1 MLLQLRPRSYQD
13 YLSLPILG
21 SILDEFISW
30 SFQRGYTIGTI
41 KTQLKYVRKID
52 NYFVQQGVQAL
63 EELTHKFF
71 ETAWHYY
78 RLKRNLPGTIHQIEL
93 FFDET
98 RGLAPIEPPPKTPAM
113 LEVERYTEYLRDIR
127 GLSAGTIQSHSSYI
141 QEFLEYL
148 DYEDRRNAIEFLTSK
163 DIESFIGIC
172 SERMNRYS
180 LQHLVAYLRS
190 FLKFKY
196 EEGVLTAP
204 LYVMIDTPRTYR
216 LEKLPRAFSWETVN
230 ILLLSIDRRG
240 AHGIRDYTILYL
252 MATYGLRASEVT
264 SLTLDDIDWRNGVI
278 RIPQQKRSI
287 QLTLPLSDAAGEVLI
302 QYLKKSRPHAP
313 YRQLFLRIRAPSGP
327 LKPTAI
333 HKILK
338 SRICLSGLDIQY
350 NGTHCFR
357 HSCAM
362 HLLHQGSS
370 LKAIGSIL
378 GHRDAESTCVYLR
391 LAIDDLREVA
401 LPVPKKPSDE
411 IPKNIRLKDYPPP
424 SKRDKNAHTS
434 LRITSSYSLGSF
446 LRDDIRDYIQL
457 KRSLGRAYQG
467 EARTLYSFD
476 ALLREYYPK
485 TRELTPEIFS
495 HWCLNLLHLTP
506 TVRRRRMY
514 IIHNFCLYRSRSYP
528 QTFIPDILTFPKE
541 HQPITPYIF
550 SDEEIARLISAA
562 ESLHPYEYLPLRAET
577 LSLAVI
583 LLCTT
588 GLRRGELLGLNLADF
603 NSKEGTLLIQNTKFH
618 KSRIV
623 PLSSSVTGEVYH
635 YLTLRS
641 KERLP
646 MDTASP
652 LILNSCTSKAYT
664 GKGLSDNF
672 SALCSALRIFTR
684 KGKTPRI
691 HDLRHTFAVRVLERW
706 YQKGVDVQVKLPF
719 LSTYMGH
726 VSINSTYYYLKFIE
740 GISLQASTRFYENF
754 GKIITKNLKEE

>member
-30 SFQRGYTIGTI
+30 SFERGYTISTI
-41 KTQLKYVRKID
+41 KTQLKNVRKID

-63 EELTHKFF
+63 EELTHKSF

-93 FFDET
+93 FLEET

-113 LEVERYTEYLRDIR
+113 LEVERYKEYLKDMR
-127 GLSAGTIQSHSSYI
+127 GFSASTIQSHSLYI
-141 QEFLEYL
+141 QEFMEYL
-148 DYEDRRNAIEFLTSK
+148 DYDKNTNAIKSLISK

-172 SERMNRYS
+172 SRRMNRYS

-196 EEGVLTAP
+196 EKGVLTAP

-230 ILLLSIDRRG
+230 ILLLSIDRSG

-278 RIPQQKRSI
+278 RVPQQKRSI

-302 QYLKKSRPHAP
+302 RYFRESRPHAP

-333 HKILK
+333 HDILE
-338 SRICLSGLDIQY
+338 SRIRLSGLDLQY
-350 NGTHCFR
+350 SGTYCLR
-357 HSCAM
+357 HSCAL
-362 HLLHQGSS
+362 HLLRQGSS
-370 LKAIGSIL
+370 LKAIGGIL

-391 LAIDDLREVA
+391 LAVDDLREVA
-401 LPVPKKPSDE
+401 LSIPEESSVD
-411 IPKNIRLKDYPPP
+411 IPKNIKLKDYPPP
-424 SKRDKNAHTS
+424 KRDKNAHTS
-434 LRITSSYSLGSF
+434 LWITSSYSLGSF
-446 LRDDIRDYIQL
+446 LREDIRDYIQL
-457 KRSLGRAYQG
+457 KRSLGRAYQV

-476 ALLREYYPK
+476 ALLREHYPK
-485 TRELTPEIFS
+485 TRELTPQVFS
-495 HWCLNLLHLTP
+495 HWCLSLLHLTP

-550 SDEEIARLISAA
+550 SESEIAQLISAT
-562 ESLHPYEYLPLRAET
+562 ESLRPCEYLPLRAET
-577 LSLAVI
+577 LSLAMI
-583 LLCTT
+583 LLYTT
-588 GLRRGELLGLNLADF
+588 GLRRGELLGLKLADF
-603 NSKEGTLLIQNTKFH
+603 SSKEGTLLIQNTKFH
-618 KSRIV
+618 KSRIL
-623 PLSSSVTGEVYH
+623 PLSSSVVGEVYD

-646 MDTASP
+646 MDTTSP
-652 LILNSCTSKAYT
+652 LILNSCANKAYT
-664 GKGLSDNF
+664 GTGLSSNF
-672 SALCSALRIFTR
+672 SALCRALKIFTR
-684 KGKTPRI
+684 KGKAPRI
-691 HDLRHTFAVRVLERW
+691 HDFRHTFAVRVLEHW
-706 YQKGVDVQVKLPF
+706 YQKGVDVQAKLPF

-740 GISLQASTRFYENF
+740 GISSQASIRFYENF

>member
-1 MLLQLRPRSYQD
+1 MLLQLRPRSYQN

-21 SILDEFISW
+21 SIVDEFTFW
-30 SFQRGYTIGTI
+30 SSRRGYTLTTI
-41 KTQLKYVRKID
+41 RSQLKHARTLD
-52 NYFVQQGVQAL
+52 NYFIQQGLQAL
-63 EELTHKFF
+63 GELTHKSF
-71 ETAWHYY
+71 ERAWHYY
-78 RLKRNLPGTIHQIEL
+78 RLKRSLSGTIRQIEL
-93 FFDET
+93 FLDET
-98 RGLAPIEPPPKTPAM
+98 RGLAPIGPPPKTPVM
-113 LEVERYTEYLRDIR
+113 LEVERYRKYLGDVR
-127 GLSAGTIQSHSSYI
+127 GLSASTIHSHCLYI

-148 DYEDRRNAIEFLTSK
+148 NYETNRDAVRSLISK
-163 DIESFIGIC
+163 DVESFIGIC
-172 SERMNRYS
+172 SKRMSRYS

-196 EEGVLTAP
+196 EEGVLTNP
-204 LYVMIDTPRTYR
+204 FHLMIDTPRTYR
-216 LEKLPRAFSWETVN
+216 LEKLPRAFPWETVN
-230 ILLLSIDRRG
+230 ILLLSIDRSG

-264 SLTLDDIDWRNGVI
+264 SLTLDDIDWKNGVI
-278 RIPQQKRSI
+278 RVPQQKGSI

-302 QYLKKSRPHAP
+302 RYLKKSRPRAP

-333 HKILK
+333 HDILE
-338 SRICLSGLDIQY
+338 SRIRLSGLDIQY
-350 NGTHCFR
+350 NGTHCLR

-370 LKAIGSIL
+370 LKAIGDIL

-391 LAIDDLREVA
+391 LAVDDLREVA
-401 LPVPKKPSDE
+401 LSIPEESSVD
-411 IPKNIRLKDYPPP
+411 IPKNIKLKDYPPP
-424 SKRDKNAHTS
+424 KRDKNAHTS

-457 KRSLGRAYQG
+457 KRSLGRAYQV

-476 ALLREYYPK
+476 ALLREHCPK
-485 TRELTPEIFS
+485 TRKLTPQIFS
-495 HWCLNLLHLTP
+495 HWCLSLLHLTP

-550 SDEEIARLISAA
+550 SESEIARLISATK
-562 ESLHPYEYLPLRAET
+562 SLQSYEHLPLRRET
-577 LSLAVI
+577 LSLAII
-583 LLCTT
+583 LLYTT
-588 GLRRGELLGLNLADF
+588 GLRRGELLGLKLADF

-618 KSRIV
+618 KSRIL
-623 PLSSSVTGEVYH
+623 PLSSSVAGEVYN

-646 MDTASP
+646 MDTTSP
-652 LILNSCTSKAYT
+652 LILNSCANKAYT
-664 GKGLSDNF
+664 GTGLSSNF
-672 SALCSALRIFTR
+672 SALSRALKIFTR
-684 KGKTPRI
+684 EGKTPRI
-691 HDLRHTFAVRVLERW
+691 HDFRHTFAVRVLEGW
-706 YQKGVDVQVKLPF
+706 YQKGEDVQAKLPF